1 MDCKK
6 VLIAVD
12 GSENSMRAV
21 MYTGEVIR
29 NTPGFT
35 MQLLH
40 IEKLPDRDLFK
51 DDASWRNECENYRT
65 AIKAFLEDCRDSLE
79 AKGVPSETISEKYV
93 SSCEK
98 LASVSDPRLCSMGG
112 NLSMK
117 ILDVVHEG
125 GFGTVVLGRRGVSKA
140 EAFLFGSV
148 SNKIIHY
155 VKNCTV
161 WVVS

>member
-1 MDCKK
+1 MP
-6 VLIAVD
+6 
-12 GSENSMRAV
+12 SENI
-21 MYTGEVIR
+21 T
-29 NTPGFT
+29 
-35 MQLLH
+35 
-40 IEKLPDRDLFK
+40 
-51 DDASWRNECENYRT
+51 
-65 AIKAFLEDCRDSLE
+65 
-79 AKGVPSETISEKYV
+79 EKYV
-93 SSCEK
+93 TSCQALSTTE
-98 LASVSDPRLCSMGG
+98 DPRQCSMGG

-117 ILDVVHEG
+117 ILDVVHED

>member
-21 MYTGEVIR
+21 MYAGEVIR

-35 MQLLH
+35 IQLLH
-40 IEKLPDRDLFK
+40 IEKLPDRDLFA
-51 DDASWRNECENYRT
+51 DDASWQTECEKYRES
-65 AIKAFLEDCRDSLE
+65 IKSFLVDCRDALE
-79 AKGVPSETISEKYV
+79 AKGVPSERITENNV
-93 SSCEK
+93 TSCTSP
-98 LASVSDPRLCSMGG
+98 AAVADPRTCSMGG
-112 NLSMK
+112 NLSMR
-117 ILDVVHEG
+117 ILDVVHDG
-125 GFGTVVLGRRGVSKA
+125 GFGTVVLGRRGISKA

>member
-21 MYTGEVIR
+21 MYAGEVIR

-35 MQLLH
+35 IQLLH
-40 IEKLPDRDLFK
+40 IEKLPDRDLFA
-51 DDASWRNECENYRT
+51 DDESWKTESEKHRKSV
-65 AIKAFLEDCRDSLE
+65 KAFLVDCRDVLE
-79 AKGVPSETISEKYV
+79 GKNVPPEGITENYIT
-93 SSCEK
+93 SCK
-98 LASVSDPRLCSMGG
+98 SPGDVADPHTCSMSG
-112 NLSMK
+112 NLSMR

-125 GFGTVVLGRRGVSKA
+125 GFGTVVLGRRGISKA

>member
-6 VLIAVD
+6 LLIAVD

-21 MYTGEVIR
+21 MYAGEVIR
-29 NTPGFT
+29 STPGFT
-35 MQLLH
+35 LQLLH
-40 IEKLPDRDLFK
+40 IERLPDRDLFA
-51 DDASWRNECENYRT
+51 DDASWRDECENYRKS
-65 AIKAFLEDCRDSLE
+65 IKSFLEDCRDALE
-79 AKGVPSETISEKYV
+79 AKGVPAAAISEKYV
-93 SSCEK
+93 SKCESLTTAKNLHSC
-98 LASVSDPRLCSMGG
+98 SVGG
-112 NLSMK
+112 NISMK
-117 ILDVVHEG
+117 ILDAVQDG

>member
-21 MYTGEVIR
+21 MYAGKVIR
-29 NTPGFT
+29 DTPGFT
-35 MQLLH
+35 LQLLH
-40 IEKLPDRDLFK
+40 IEKLPDRDLFA
-51 DDASWRNECENYRT
+51 DDVTWREACEKHRSS
-65 AIKAFLEDCRDSLE
+65 IKAFLDDCRVTLE
-79 AKGVPSETISEKYV
+79 ANEVPSDSISEKYV
-93 SSCEK
+93 TSCQA
-98 LASVSDPRLCSMGG
+98 LDSIADPRHCSLGG
-112 NLSMK
+112 NLSLK